1 MATKNS
7 TPTKQT
13 KRTKTNGA
21 KRPRATSAT
30 SATSAKRAKKAKGAM
45 SGLDAAARV
54 LQETGAA
61 MSCQAMLEVMLAKGY
76 WSTGGQ
82 TPAATIY
89 SALVREIAGKGKQA
103 RFKKVDRGLFALA
116 SKS

>member
-7 TPTKQT
+7 TPTKKT

-21 KRPRATSAT
+21 KRPRAT

-76 WSTGGQ
+76 WSTQGQ

-103 RFKKVDRGLFALA
+103 RFNKVDRGLFALA

>member
-7 TPTKQT
+7 TPSKKT
-13 KRTKTNGA
+13 KRTKTERA
-21 KRPRATSAT
+21 KRPLAK

-76 WSTGGQ
+76 WSAGGQ

-89 SALVREIAGKGKQA
+89 SALVREIAGKGEQA

>member
-7 TPTKQT
+7 TPTEKT
-13 KRTKTNGA
+13 KRTNTKRA
-21 KRPRATSAT
+21 KRPL
-30 SATSAKRAKKAKGAM
+30 ATSAKKAKKAKGAM

-76 WSTGGQ
+76 WSTQGQ

-116 SKS
+116 CRS

>member
-1 MATKNS
+1 MATKKS
-7 TPTKQT
+7 TPSKKT
-13 KRTKTNGA
+13 KRTKTKRA
-21 KRPRATSAT
+21 KRPLAKSAP
-30 SATSAKRAKKAKGAM
+30 SAKMAKKAKGAM

>member
-7 TPTKQT
+7 TPTKKT
-13 KRTKTNGA
+13 KRA
-21 KRPRATSAT
+21 KRPRATSA
-30 SATSAKRAKKAKGAM
+30 KKAKKAKGAM

-76 WSTGGQ
+76 WSTQGQ

>member
-7 TPTKQT
+7 TPSKKT

-21 KRPRATSAT
+21 KRPRAK

-103 RFKKVDRGLFALA
+103 RFKKVDRGLVALA

>member
-1 MATKNS
+1 MATKKS
-7 TPTKQT
+7 TPSKKT
-13 KRTKTNGA
+13 KRTKTKRA
-21 KRPRATSAT
+21 KRPL
-30 SATSAKRAKKAKGAM
+30 AKAAKKAKGAM
-45 SGLDAAARV
+45 SGLDAAAKV

-61 MSCQAMLEVMLAKGY
+61 MNCQAMLEVILAKGC
-76 WSTGGQ
+76 WSTQGR

-89 SALVREIAGKGKQA
+89 SALIREIAGKGKQA

>member
-13 KRTKTNGA
+13 KTNGA
-21 KRPRATSAT
+21 KRPLAK
-30 SATSAKRAKKAKGAM
+30 SATSAKKAKKAKGAM

-76 WSTGGQ
+76 WSTGGR

-89 SALVREIAGKGKQA
+89 SALIREIAGKGKQA

>member
-7 TPTKQT
+7 TPTKKT

-21 KRPRATSAT
+21 KRPLAK
-30 SATSAKRAKKAKGAM
+30 SATSAKKAKKAKGAM

>member
-1 MATKNS
+1 MATKKS
-7 TPTKQT
+7 TTTKKT

-21 KRPRATSAT
+21 KRPL
-30 SATSAKRAKKAKGAM
+30 ATSAKKAKKAKGAM

-89 SALVREIAGKGKQA
+89 SALVREIAGKGQQA

>member
-13 KRTKTNGA
+13 KRTNTKRA
-21 KRPRATSAT
+21 KRPL
-30 SATSAKRAKKAKGAM
+30 ATSAKKAKKAKGAM
-45 SGLDAAARV
+45 SGLDAAAKV

>member
-7 TPTKQT
+7 TPTKKT

-21 KRPRATSAT
+21 KRPRAT

>member
-7 TPTKQT
+7 TPSKKT
-13 KRTKTNGA
+13 KRTKTERA
-21 KRPRATSAT
+21 KRPLAK